1 MLDFPASADA
11 LWRLYDLTGI
21 RPEYAIVSMALESG
35 LNPAATNSAGY
46 AGLNQMAPGTYP
58 DGYTDWLASEQIAQV
73 IAPYWSAHVQAYGAV
88 RSGTR
93 LEQGNFYPASLKTA
107 RNLGSVIVAAD
118 GRGAASSGENVAA
131 YKGNA
136 EAFDPR
142 ATGAITVQGIAD
154 ALELQAGKSYVA
166 QAIQQAYASR
176 PGESPRDPVYGEDFG
191 LLERHLGLA
200 AGVSAAALAG
210 VAFARPD
217 LVSTVRRLLWR

>member
-11 LWRLYDLTGI
+11 LWSLYDLTGI
-21 RPEYAIVSMALESG
+21 RPEYAIVAMALESG

-58 DGYTDWLASEQIAQV
+58 DDYTDWAASEQIAQV
-73 IAPYWSAHVQAYGAV
+73 IAPYWAGHVKAYGAV

-107 RNLGSVIVAAD
+107 RTLGSVIVAAD
-118 GRGAASSGENVAA
+118 GRGVASSSENQAA
-131 YKGNA
+131 YMGNKG
-136 EAFDPR
+136 AFDPHN
-142 ATGAITVQGIAD
+142 TGQITVQGVAD
-154 ALELQAGKSYVA
+154 ALERKLGAAVQSAIA
-166 QAIQQAYASR
+166 QTYNAR
-176 PGESPRDPVYGEDFG
+176 PGESARDPVYGEDFG

-200 AGVSAAALAG
+200 AGLSAAALAG

>member
-11 LWRLYDLTGI
+11 LWALYDATGI
-21 RPEYAIVSMALESG
+21 RPEYAIVAMALESG
-35 LNPAATNSAGY
+35 LDPGITNSAGY
-46 AGLNQMAPGTYP
+46 AGLNQMAAGTYP

-73 IAPYWSAHVQAYGAV
+73 ITPYWAGHVKAFGAV

-107 RNLGSVIVAAD
+107 RNLGSLIVSAD
-118 GRGAASSGENVAA
+118 GRGPASSGENAAA
-131 YKGNA
+131 YAGNA
-136 EAFDPR
+136 AAFDPQK
-142 ATGAITVQGIAD
+142 TGVITVQGVAD
-154 ALELQAGKSYVA
+154 ALERQAGKSSVA

-200 AGVSAAALAG
+200 AGLSAAALAG